1 MLAIRWCVATCVR
14 FTPSGIVLLQNPEA
28 ILPLKKGTK
37 VLVAGPMYGPFL
49 FVFWL
54 RLYRALRDYSCGC
67 RGFLEDRMM
76 DIITGRAPPPARL
89 ILWVYSLLFLGLFL
103 QKIHWRLTTHGVSFL
118 VPVCVADWCLNPMV
132 CPFDALWLCCG
143 CAVAVL

>member
-76 DIITGRAPPPARL
+76 DIITGRAPPPARAESHL
-89 ILWVYSLLFLGLFL
+89 HCYFV
-103 QKIHWRLTTHGVSFL
+103 V
-118 VPVCVADWCLNPMV
+118 VAFSPPAELEDCKY
-132 CPFDALWLCCG
+132 ARS
-143 CAVAVL
+143 